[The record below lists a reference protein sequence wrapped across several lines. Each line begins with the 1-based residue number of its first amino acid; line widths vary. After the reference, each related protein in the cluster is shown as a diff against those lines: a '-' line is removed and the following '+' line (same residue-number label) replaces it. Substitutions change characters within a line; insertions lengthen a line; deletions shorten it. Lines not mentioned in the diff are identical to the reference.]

1 MGSYKPVTEEVL
13 DALRKELGSENVLTA
28 PEKLDV
34 YKTDEETNPQYFHLP
49 EAVVSPGT
57 AEEVAAVVKLANKY
71 LFPLTVRSAGTSL
84 AGGAIPVCGG
94 VVLLLERLNKV
105 IEVNRDAMF
114 MVVEAGALTKEIQ
127 EIANKEGL
135 LYAGDPCS
143 ANSCLIGGNIAT
155 NAGGNKAVRYGTTRN
170 QVYALEVVTPT
181 GDIVEMGA
189 RLQKKTTGYCLEQ
202 LLIGSEGTLGII
214 TKATLKLQPLPPF
227 KFDLLAIFTEVEKA
241 VDLVPKV
248 IKAGI
253 TPTSVEFMDNSFV
266 RSTNDYCESRLPH
279 YEDGNYVIITVETFS
294 EDELDMKMELL
305 DALCKQGGAVE
316 VLEADERVWRL
327 RRSCQESVR
336 VISLVSIT
344 DDLVVP
350 LDKIAE
356 TIKFVM
362 ETGKKYPFRVMTLAH
377 AGDGN
382 LHFVLCKCQL
392 SDEVWETEVNR
403 FHEEVYAYAYGIG
416 GRLSG
421 EHGIGLKK
429 LEELERYTSPGELS
443 VMKTIKKAMDPNN
456 ILNPGKLLQI

>member
-1 MGSYKPVTEEVL
+1 MSSCKPVTEEVL

-105 IEVNRDAMF
+105 IEVNRDSMF

-305 DALCKQGGAVE
+305 DALCTQGGAVE